1 VTYTASATPS
11 RTAVAFIIR
20 QVPVPAPVNTGC
32 DGVGFERS
40 ISVHLAQPLGRR
52 VLIDGADAIPV
63 PVSYAHL
70 R

>member
-1 VTYTASATPS
+1 MTYTASATPS

-63 PVSYAHL
+63 RVSHANL